1 MKKRER
7 FTPFAYDLEEETIRV
22 ERQKARQLRSSQWWQ
37 RRCAKGRCYYCG
49 ASTDPADLTMDHIVP
64 LSRGG
69 KSTKSN
75 IVPACKTCNTK
86 KKQLLPMEWQAY
98 LDSFKPAD

>member
-1 MKKRER
+1 MKKKSSLS
-7 FTPFAYDLEEETIRV
+7 PFAFDLEEDTIRR
-22 ERQKARQLRSSQWWQ
+22 ERHKARQLRGSQWWQ
-37 RRCAKGRCYYCG
+37 RRCAKGRCFYCG
-49 ASTDPADLTMDHIVP
+49 RPTDPKALTMDHIVP

-75 IVPACKTCNTK
+75 IVPACKSCNTM

-98 LDSFKPAD
+98 LDSFNPSA